1 MACSEKKGILMS
13 KHKRWLVVTIFI
25 AALTLL
31 MITASA
37 LQAPPWAPNTSYA
50 VGAQVSYQGSTYQCR
65 QAHTSIVSW
74 EPPNTPAL
82 WLLVSGGG
90 GGGGD
95 TQAPSVPTNL
105 RVTATTS
112 SSISL
117 AWNASTD
124 NVGVTGYDVFR
135 GGTNNI
141 GTSPTISF
149 TATGLA
155 AGTTCTF
162 TVRARGAAGNLSA
175 ASNAV
180 NGTTQSGGG
189 GGTPSPWAPNTPYA
203 VGARVSYQGSIYECR
218 QPHTSLVGWE
228 PA

>member
-1 MACSEKKGILMS
+1 MR
-13 KHKRWLVVTIFI
+13 KRRSNKTWSVFISISVVALLLVAVS
-25 AALTLL
+25 AQQ
-31 MITASA
+31 AS
-37 LQAPPWAPNTSYA
+37 PWAPNTSYA

-124 NVGVTGYDVFR
+124 NVGVTGYDLFR
-135 GGTNNI
+135 GGTK
-141 GTSPTISF
+141 
-149 TATGLA
+149 
-155 AGTTCTF
+155 
-162 TVRARGAAGNLSA
+162 
-175 ASNAV
+175 
-180 NGTTQSGGG
+180 
-189 GGTPSPWAPNTPYA
+189 
-203 VGARVSYQGSIYECR
+203 
-218 QPHTSLVGWE
+218 
-228 PA
+228 